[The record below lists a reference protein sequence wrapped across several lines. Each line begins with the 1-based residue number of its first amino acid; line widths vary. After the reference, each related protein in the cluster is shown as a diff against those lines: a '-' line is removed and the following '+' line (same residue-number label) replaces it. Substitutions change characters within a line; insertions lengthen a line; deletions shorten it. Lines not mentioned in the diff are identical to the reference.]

1 MSKSNDKYP
10 YEKLLG
16 NDSVSKFKSHN
27 YEVDN
32 QNNQKESGIIN
43 SVSNYK

>member
-1 MSKSNDKYP
+1 MSKSNNKCN

-16 NDSVSKFKSHN
+16 NSLPKFAS

-32 QNNQKESGIIN
+32 QNNKRETGIKCILFLT
-43 SVSNYK
+43 